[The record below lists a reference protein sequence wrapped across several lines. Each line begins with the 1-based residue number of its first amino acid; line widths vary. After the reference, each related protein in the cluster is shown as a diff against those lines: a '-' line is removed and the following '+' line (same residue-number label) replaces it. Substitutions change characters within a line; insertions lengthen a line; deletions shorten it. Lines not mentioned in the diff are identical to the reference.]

1 MVSATEKSPPAGGHP
16 LVEEKLQEPGEV
28 AKLEKEEQEVETYL
42 EKIEREPG
50 KDPISDDS
58 GQVVL
63 TPSGSQAVTI
73 TLPLTEEEV
82 KHGLHH
88 KIVDAMYWLAKW
100 CVRVTKK
107 AAHMGVQVVYKKD

>member
-1 MVSATEKSPPAGGHP
+1 MVSAPEKSPPAGGHP
-16 LVEEKLQEPGEV
+16 LIEEKLKDPGE
-28 AKLEKEEQEVETYL
+28 AARIEQQEQAVEGYL

-50 KDPISDDS
+50 ENPVTDDS

-63 TPSGSQAVTI
+63 TPVGSEEVTI

-88 KIVDAMYWLAKW
+88 KIVDAIYWLAAW
-100 CVRVTKK
+100 CVRIAKK
-107 AAHMGVQVVYKKD
+107 AALAGIKVVFRPQ